1 MIKKLR
7 AVLTGEAL
15 RYLIFGVLTTA
26 VSIGSYHAFR
36 RFGLPYRPATVL
48 SWILSVTFAFVTNK
62 CFVFQSRKRSFLAV
76 FREAFSFFT
85 CRLMSLVFEIVFMVL
100 SVEKLHIDDF
110 LAKCL
115 TQVFIFLLNYL
126 FSKFLIFRKTKE

>member
-1 MIKKLR
+1 MIEKFK
-7 AVLTGEAL
+7 AYLTGEAL
-15 RYLIFGVLTTA
+15 RYLIFGILTTI
-26 VSIGSYHAFR
+26 VSIGSYRAFR
-36 RFGLPYRPATVL
+36 LLNLPYQPATVL

-62 CFVFQSRKRSFLAV
+62 LFVFQSRKRTFYTV

-85 CRLMSLVFEIVFMVL
+85 CRLMSLGFEIVFMIV
-100 SVEKLHIDDF
+100 SVDKLHIDDF
-110 LAKCL
+110 LAKCM